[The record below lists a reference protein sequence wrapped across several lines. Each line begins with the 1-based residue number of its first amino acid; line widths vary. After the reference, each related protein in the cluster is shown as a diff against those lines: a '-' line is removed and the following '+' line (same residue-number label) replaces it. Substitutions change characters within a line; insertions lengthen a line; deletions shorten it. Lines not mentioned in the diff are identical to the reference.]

1 LATKVTTTADPFASG
16 VPRRIKVTCRYCGKP
31 QETWTRRGLRFTCR
45 NAKCGRTQEG
55 PAAIQRILDRQQ
67 PPKAVVAT
75 ATTIRIVSDHKPVV
89 KPPEKPAPSL
99 AAASKAQ
106 PKPPAPVAPPPPPRK
121 DLLSRA
127 LGF

>member
-1 LATKVTTTADPFASG
+1 MTTTADPFASG

-45 NAKCGRTQEG
+45 NPKCGRTQEG

-75 ATTIRIVSDHKPVV
+75 ATTIRIVSDSHKPPAA
-89 KPPEKPAPSL
+89 KPPAKPASL
-99 AAASKAQ
+99 PAAATKAQ
-106 PKPPAPVAPPPPPRK
+106 PTLPPPAPPRK